1 MSREPLKHSIMNDPS
16 LSLKTLQEQIVE
28 EIKAGKSLLGQGGLL
43 TPLIKSALEAALEGE
58 MQAHLDAS
66 CEEMNRRN
74 GKLKKTVKHSAGT
87 FELETPRDR
96 TGSFEPQ
103 LVKKRQTVL
112 NDALDEKILGLFSL
126 GMSYEDIQ
134 KHLSEMY
141 DVSIAS
147 GTISAVTDKLLPLI
161 TEWRN
166 RPLESIYPII
176 FLDAMWFKTRE
187 EGKVIQKVIYNI
199 LGINQQGHKAILGF
213 YAAESE
219 GANFWLSVLNDL
231 KNRGV
236 EDIFIACV
244 DGLTGFPEAIQA
256 AFPLTEVQL
265 CIVHQIRQSLR
276 YVASKEQKA
285 FLADLKQVYAA
296 STKAL
301 AEEKLLELDEKWGEK
316 YPLVLKS
323 WQSKWDYLSAYFKY
337 SKEVRSL
344 IYTTNAIEGFHRQV
358 RKYTKNKGAFTSE
371 NALFKLIYSAIMQIK
386 KKWNM
391 PVKNWALT
399 ISQLDIYF
407 KGRLHIGL

>member
-1 MSREPLKHSIMNDPS
+1 MNTEALSRNIMTDPTMDLK
-16 LSLKTLQEQIVE
+16 KLQAQIVE
-28 EIKAGKSLLGQGGLL
+28 EIKAGKSLLGHGGLL
-43 TPLIKSALEAALEGE
+43 TPLIKSALEASLEGE
-58 MQAHLDAS
+58 MEAHLES
-66 CEEMNRRN
+66 CEDTNRRN
-74 GKLKKTVKHSAGT
+74 GKLKKTVKHSSGA

-96 TGSFEPQ
+96 NGSFEPQ

-112 NDALDEKILGLFSL
+112 NEALDEKILGLYTL

-141 DVSIAS
+141 DVTVAA
-147 GTISAVTDKLLPLI
+147 GTISAVTDKLLPII
-161 TEWRN
+161 TQWRS

-176 FLDAMWFKTRE
+176 FLDAMWFKARE
-187 EGKVIQKVIYNI
+187 EGKVIKKVIYNI
-199 LGINQQGHKAILGF
+199 LGINQQGKKDILGF
-213 YAAESE
+213 YSAESE

-244 DGLTGFPEAIQA
+244 DGLTGFPEAIQT
-256 AFPLTEVQL
+256 AFPRTEVQL

-276 YVASKEQKA
+276 YVASKDQKA
-285 FLADLKQVYAA
+285 FLCDLKEVYGAD
-296 STKAL
+296 TKLL
-301 AEEKLLELDEKWGEK
+301 AEDRLLALDEKWGEK

-323 WQSKWDYLSAYFKY
+323 WHSKWDYLSAYFKY
-337 SKEVRSL
+337 SKEVRRL
-344 IYTTNAIEGFHRQV
+344 IYTTNPIEGFHRQV

-391 PVKNWALT
+391 PIQNWAMT

-407 KGRLHIGL
+407 AGRLDIRF